1 VTRRL
6 VLASASPA
14 RLRLLRDAGYDPEVI
29 VSGVDETVDEGT
41 EPRRAVAELAVR
53 KADSVASTIGDD
65 GVLVIAC
72 DSMLE
77 VDGVAHGKPG
87 TPEAARTAWL
97 DRRGR
102 SAHLHTG
109 HALIVTGLPGTIV
122 DTASTVVHFAAV
134 SEDEIDAYVAT
145 GEPLGVAGGFTID
158 GRGASFIDRIEGDHS
173 NVIGLSLPLLRRML
187 DQVDVSVS
195 ELWR

>member
-1 VTRRL
+1 VSRRL

-41 EPRRAVAELAVR
+41 EPRRAVAELAAR
-53 KADSVASTIGDD
+53 KAEAVARTIREAD
-65 GVLVIAC
+65 VLVVGC

-87 TPEAARTAWL
+87 TPDAARAAWVA
-97 DRRGR
+97 RRGR

-109 HALIVTGLPGTIV
+109 HALVVTGRPGTIV
-122 DTASTVVHFAAV
+122 DTASTIVHFASISA
-134 SEDEIDAYVAT
+134 DEIDAYVAT

-187 DQVDVSVS
+187 DRVDVSVA

>member
-1 VTRRL
+1 MTHRL

-29 VSGVDETVDEGT
+29 VSGADESIDAGT

-53 KADSVASTIGDD
+53 KAESVAGGIEEAD
-65 GVLVIAC
+65 VLVLGC

-87 TPEAARTAWL
+87 TPEAARDAWL
-97 DRRGR
+97 TRPGR
-102 SAHLHTG
+102 SAELHTG
-109 HALIVTGLPGTIV
+109 HALIVTGRSRTIV
-122 DTASTVVHFAAV
+122 HTASTVVHFAAIT
-134 SEDEIDAYVAT
+134 EIEIDAYIAT

-187 DQVDVSVS
+187 GEVDVQVA

>member
-1 VTRRL
+1 MTPRL

-29 VSGVDETVDEGT
+29 VSGVDETIDADAD
-41 EPRRAVAELAVR
+41 PRRTVAELAVR
-53 KADSVASTIGDD
+53 KAEAVAGGLGED
-65 GVLVIAC
+65 GVLVIGC

-77 VDGVAHGKPG
+77 VDGVAYGKPG
-87 TPEAARTAWL
+87 TAEAARTAWL
-97 DRRGR
+97 TRRGR
-102 SAHLHTG
+102 SAELHTG
-109 HALIVTGLPGTIV
+109 HALVVTGRPDPIV
-122 DTASTVVHFAAV
+122 ETATTVVHFAALT
-134 SEDEIDAYVAT
+134 EAEIDAYIAT

-187 DQVDVSVS
+187 GAVDVEVA

>member
-1 VTRRL
+1 MTRRL

-14 RLRLLRDAGYDPEVI
+14 RLRLLRDAGYDPEVS
-29 VSGVDETVDEGT
+29 VSGVDETFDAAT
-41 EPRRAVAELAVR
+41 DPRVAVAELAVR
-53 KADSVASTIGDD
+53 KAEAVARGIDEP
-65 GVLVIAC
+65 GVLVVGC

-87 TPEAARTAWL
+87 TPEAARAAWL
-97 DRRGR
+97 ERRGR
-102 SAHLHTG
+102 SAQLHTG
-109 HALIVTGLPGTIV
+109 HALVVTGRAGAIV
-122 DTASTVVHFAAV
+122 ETASTVVHFAAV
-134 SEDEIDAYVAT
+134 SEDEVDAYVAT

-187 DQVDVSVS
+187 DEVDVTIA